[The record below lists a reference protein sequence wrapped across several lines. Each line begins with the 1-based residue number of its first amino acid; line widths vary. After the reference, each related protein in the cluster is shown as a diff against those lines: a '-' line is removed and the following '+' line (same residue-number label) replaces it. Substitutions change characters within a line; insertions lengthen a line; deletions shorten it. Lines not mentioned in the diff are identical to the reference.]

1 MIMESLKS
9 TGVETQWAIR
19 LISLTY
25 LNVLPIFSRMDSTL
39 EWQAYL
45 KNKLQTFKV
54 WKKTELNKGGA
65 SLSGRRGQSLCL
77 KVPGAQS
84 TAVTLREKKIKL

>member
-1 MIMESLKS
+1 MESLKS
-9 TGVETQWAIR
+9 TGVEAQWALR

-25 LNVLPIFSRMDSTL
+25 LSVLPIFSCMDSSL

-54 WKKTELNKGGA
+54 WKKTELNKGSA
-65 SLSGRRGQSLCL
+65 SLFGRRALSLYL
-77 KVPGAQS
+77 EMPGAQS
-84 TAVTLREKKIKL
+84 TVVTLREKKIKL